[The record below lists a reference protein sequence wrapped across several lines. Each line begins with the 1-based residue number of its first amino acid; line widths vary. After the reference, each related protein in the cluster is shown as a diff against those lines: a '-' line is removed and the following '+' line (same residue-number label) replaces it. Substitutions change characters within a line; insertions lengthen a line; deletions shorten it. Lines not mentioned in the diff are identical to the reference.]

1 MHPPPLLIMDV
12 VGPAIGALVF
22 VVIMSLVSEPAR
34 RTINAMIVAGA
45 SGAYLS
51 GGGFGIWEVVYP
63 VVAMPIAYRG
73 LRSYSFIGLAW
84 LMHSC
89 WDIVH
94 HLWEIPSGRS
104 CRPRRSAARSSTRS
118 SQSGLWPV
126 RRPWFTGREPTRL
139 LSNETTGDRRRE
151 RQCGRPNHHQPK
163 R

>member
-1 MHPPPLLIMDV
+1 MHPPPLVIMDF
-12 VGPAIGALVF
+12 VGPALGALVF

-51 GGGFGIWEVVYP
+51 GGGFGIWEVVFP

-94 HLWEIPSGRS
+94 HLWGNPIWPFMPTSSFGCQIFDALIAVWFLAGAPSLVNRT
-104 CRPRRSAARSSTRS
+104 RARAAA
-118 SQSGLWPV
+118 L
-126 RRPWFTGREPTRL
+126 
-139 LSNETTGDRRRE
+139 D
-151 RQCGRPNHHQPK
+151 
-163 R
+163 

>member
-1 MHPPPLLIMDV
+1 MHPPPLLIMDF
-12 VGPAIGALVF
+12 VGPAIAALVF

-51 GGGFGIWEVVYP
+51 GGGFGIWEVVFP
-63 VVAMPIAYRG
+63 VIAMPIAYRG

-94 HLWEIPSGRS
+94 HLWGNPIWPFMPTSSFGCLIFDALIAIWFLASAPSLVH
-104 CRPRRSAARSSTRS
+104 RPRARATA
-118 SQSGLWPV
+118 L
-126 RRPWFTGREPTRL
+126 E
-139 LSNETTGDRRRE
+139 
-151 RQCGRPNHHQPK
+151 
-163 R
+163 

>member
-12 VGPAIGALVF
+12 VGPVIGGLVF

-34 RTINAMIVAGA
+34 RTMNALIVAGA

-51 GGGFGIWEVVYP
+51 GGGFGIWEVLFP

-73 LRSYSFIGLAW
+73 LSSYSFIGLAW

-94 HLWEIPSGRS
+94 HLWGNPIWPFMPTSSFGCMIFDAGIALWFLAGAPSLVHRTQ
-104 CRPRRSAARSSTRS
+104 RRAAA
-118 SQSGLWPV
+118 L
-126 RRPWFTGREPTRL
+126 
-139 LSNETTGDRRRE
+139 D
-151 RQCGRPNHHQPK
+151 
-163 R
+163 